1 MNDFA
6 KSQLLK
12 YGWSEGKGLG
22 KHENGITEALKPKL
36 KFDTTGVGHQVNNW
50 NNWWETAFNKAA
62 NNIKVDSQVH
72 DISISVSK
80 ENTTNNL
87 SKDLNKKQFQSP
99 INYGNFLKTSTLLN
113 GNLITEN
120 NSNASKVEDVTHV
133 SLTDEELFKIC
144 GGRTAHKGARH
155 GLTLN
160 GKLNRI
166 AQQEKDLLNIN
177 AYRNMVEKL
186 ENNNNK
192 SQSNEYEIDNNNE
205 ITLLP
210 PHLVTEELIV
220 PNMSK
225 TARRNNR
232 RRINN
237 LTHRLNVLCN
247 VSDNNDEKGKEV
259 KTEEKE
265 KSKKCKRKKKRSSV
279 SDDIESTEIDGTD
292 NVTDDLSLA
301 VSKKLGKKMKR
312 KIQEQTNDYHRNNFN
327 DELKHKKKKKRSK
340 KKNQD
345 YQFKCISDTCE
356 DEEMD
361 GFKAKK
367 LKKSE
372 KSYSTSQLFYFTD
385 EDISTLECKFHTKL
399 SRDETSA
406 QSDQTRD
413 SGMCV
418 SERISNLSHVYLKH
432 KANQLNAR
440 IKKRKKLKLLK
451 KQKKK
456 LNKIT
461 ESLKAVHF
469 DTKESTEGESS
480 NSKVEAIVENIMAPN
495 IAVDKTELLK
505 KKKKKHNK

>member
-1 MNDFA
+1 M
-6 KSQLLK
+6 
-12 YGWSEGKGLG
+12 G

-36 KFDTTGVGHQVNNW
+36 KFDTTGIGHQDNNW
-50 NNWWETAFNKAA
+50 DNWWETAFNKAA

-72 DISISVSK
+72 DVSISVSK
-80 ENTTNNL
+80 ENTSSNL
-87 SKDLNKKQFQSP
+87 SKDLNKKEQFQSP
-99 INYGNFLKTSTLLN
+99 INYENFLKTSTLLN

-160 GKLNRI
+160 GKLKRI
-166 AQQEKDLLNIN
+166 AQQERDLLNIN
-177 AYRNMVEKL
+177 AYGNMAEKL

-205 ITLLP
+205 LTLLP
-210 PHLVTEELIV
+210 THLVTEELIV

-232 RRINN
+232 RCINN
-237 LTHRLNVLCN
+237 LTHQLNVLCN
-247 VSDNNDEKGKEV
+247 VSDNNDEKGKKV
-259 KTEEKE
+259 KVEDKE
-265 KSKKCKRKKKRSSV
+265 KSKKCKRKKKRSYV

-292 NVTDDLSLA
+292 NVTDDLLSLA

-345 YQFKCISDTCE
+345 YQYKCISDTCE

-372 KSYSTSQLFYFTD
+372 RSYSTSQLHND
-385 EDISTLECKFHTKL
+385 EDISTLECKLQTKL
-399 SRDETSA
+399 SCDETSA

-418 SERISNLSHVYLKH
+418 SERISNLSHEYLKN

-440 IKKRKKLKLLK
+440 IRKRKKLKSLK
-451 KQKKK
+451 RQKKK

-469 DTKESTEGESS
+469 DTEESTEEESS
-480 NSKVEAIVENIMAPN
+480 KSKVKAKVENIMASN